1 MLNWK
6 DRKYI
11 NPRKKVF
18 KNLDTNEILNLEI
31 QDDLNNIQEESETPL
46 TAHNLNLAQQELLED
61 THKYFMKATTT
72 IQTDTNLTI
81 PCNYKVGVNVLD
93 VYLMGEKLIKT
104 TEEHA
109 GHYKEVGEVGS
120 ISNTI
125 QLDSINED
133 GTSEDWQVEAGEY
146 FEFVVRGEYNET

>member
-11 NPRKKVF
+11 NPRKRVF

-31 QDDLNNIQEESETPL
+31 QDDNDNIQEESETPL

-61 THKYFMKATTT
+61 THKYFMKATTA
-72 IQTDTNLTI
+72 IQSGTNFTI
-81 PCNYKVGVNVLD
+81 PCHYKVGANVLD

-104 TEEHA
+104 TSEHA
-109 GHYKEVGEVGS
+109 GHYKEIGEIGS

-125 QLDSINED
+125 QLDNVNED
-133 GTSEDWQVEAGEY
+133 GSVENWQADIGEY
-146 FEFVVRGEYNET
+146 FEFVVRGEYNES